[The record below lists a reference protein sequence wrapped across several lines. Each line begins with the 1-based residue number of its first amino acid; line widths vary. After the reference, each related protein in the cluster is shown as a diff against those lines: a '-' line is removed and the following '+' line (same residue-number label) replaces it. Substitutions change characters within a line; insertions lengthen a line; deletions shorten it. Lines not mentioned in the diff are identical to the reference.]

1 MEYIKNLYEQT
12 DKYQSLSPNE
22 ILTNLDKLDISSL
35 CLKKEEI
42 EKLPSSSIEKKN
54 LYNNR

>member
-35 CLKKEEI
+35 CLKK
-42 EKLPSSSIEKKN
+42 
-54 LYNNR
+54 